1 MLDGSEL
8 VETRFGRWSNDGGI
22 VATSC
27 GCDAITCV
35 DAWSLIYSS
44 VFLSSEKGCVVLC
57 SVRLSSNGDTRL
69 TGEDVF
75 SGAQSIW
82 SGFDQG

>member
-1 MLDGSEL
+1 MLNGSEL
-8 VETRFGRWSNDGGI
+8 VETGFGRWSNDGEI

-35 DAWSLIYSS
+35 DAWSQTYSS
-44 VFLSSEKGCVVLC
+44 VFWSSEKGCVMLC

-69 TGEDVF
+69 AGEDVF
-75 SGAQSIW
+75 SGGQSTW
-82 SGFDQG
+82 TVFDQG